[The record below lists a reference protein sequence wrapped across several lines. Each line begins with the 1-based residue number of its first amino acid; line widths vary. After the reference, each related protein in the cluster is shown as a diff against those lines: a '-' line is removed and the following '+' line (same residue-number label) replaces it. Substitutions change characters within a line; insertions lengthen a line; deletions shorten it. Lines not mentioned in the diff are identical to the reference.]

1 MTMPK
6 GWKSPADKA
15 RREAEDKARRE
26 AEERARAIVREAEER
41 AKQIVR
47 EEEEKGK
54 VEAKERARVI
64 VEERERR
71 AKREAEEKAKFIG
84 MPLLQYS
91 MLAWIDM
98 YKEFAINA
106 GKMSEYWFNLF
117 WSPSTKEQRKDKV
130 KVE

>member
-1 MTMPK
+1 MTLPK

-15 RREAEDKARRE
+15 RREAEERAKQIVSEEEEKVKVEAEERARGITREIEDKARRE
-26 AEERARAIVREAEER
+26 AE
-41 AKQIVR
+41 
-47 EEEEKGK
+47 
-54 VEAKERARVI
+54 ERARVI

-71 AKREAEEKAKFIG
+71 ARREAEEKAKFIG

-106 GKMSEYWFNLF
+106 GKLSEYWFNLF
-117 WSPSTKEQRKDKV
+117 WSPETKEQRKDKV